1 MATQSPF
8 SNLDA
13 LAHSLISSL
22 APPDWAVAE
31 VQRRIVLLLN
41 HVLSQE
47 PEAVA
52 RLVRQRG
59 RIVLIQWRAFSIR
72 LVVTSAGLL
81 EVAAAGAAADLSLSL
96 IQALVLDIAQ
106 SLMRGDK
113 PAIRIEGDVQLA
125 AEVNWLVDNVRWD
138 LEEDL
143 ARVIGDV
150 PAHALGQAARRLSQ
164 ALGQFVRQPPTASGA
179 PP

>member
-1 MATQSPF
+1 MATQSLF
-8 SNLDA
+8 SNLDS
-13 LAHSLISSL
+13 LAQSLISSL

-41 HVLSQE
+41 HVLGQE

-72 LVVTSAGLL
+72 LAVTSAGLL
-81 EVAAAGAAADLSLSL
+81 EVAAGGAAADLSLSL
-96 IQALVLDIAQ
+96 TQELILDIAQ
-106 SLMRGDK
+106 SLVRGVK

-150 PAHALGQAARRLSQ
+150 PAHTLGQASRRLSQ
-164 ALGQFVRQPPTASGA
+164 ALSQFVRQPPTASGT

>member
-8 SNLDA
+8 LDLDK
-13 LAHSLISSL
+13 LAQGFATTM

-41 HVLSQE
+41 HVLGQE
-47 PEAVA
+47 QEATS
-52 RLVRQRG
+52 RLRRQQG
-59 RIVLIQWRAFSIR
+59 HVVLIQWRAFSLR
-72 LVVTSAGLL
+72 LAVTAAGLL
-81 EVAAAGAAADLSLSL
+81 ELADSGVAADLSLSL
-96 IQALVLDIAQ
+96 TQDLILDIVRAI
-106 SLMRGDK
+106 MRGDK

-143 ARVIGDV
+143 ARLIGDV
-150 PAHALGQAARRLSQ
+150 PAHSIGQVARRLSQ
-164 ALGQFVRQPPTASGA
+164 ALEQFVNQPSPADRGQL
-179 PP
+179 